1 MDIQCK
7 KIWYWKPSS
16 SNDFFT
22 FCMWLKLSKPWLWW
36 AKGGPHPLFLTLS
49 NTSYQ
54 VEGKGFGFLKYLFT
68 RIHCTCWL
76 WNQLRICVNSKEKK
90 FLTRLARA
98 PWSQGWLKLWC
109 QLNMQWKYLA
119 IETPKVIQNK
129 FFILCVF
136 VLFFLWIWLKLVKIF
151 MCCRCDRSGQEI
163 KHCALCIASHY
174 LQGGTWRSC
183 FDLHGGT
190 KWGIRGLQKVQG
202 IFVVLFC
209 KICVFFLLSWFNRF
223 VFIL

>member
-129 FFILCVF
+129 
-136 VLFFLWIWLKLVKIF
+136 
-151 MCCRCDRSGQEI
+151 
-163 KHCALCIASHY
+163 HCALHIASHY
-174 LQGGTWRSC
+174 LQRGTWRSC